1 MSLHHHITLAEHQ
14 EKSISWTREAA
25 EKYTES
31 AGYRETS
38 KFTAAWEELKA
49 YAAAQTGGSRNAW
62 RITADLQRL
71 GGDMGELRLTKE
83 QFRQPTIDEGGGEE
97 GGEEGGESGGADNTQ
112 DAPSYTSQSNVV
124 ATNILAHPNFANLGG
139 LERRALKAMMDG
151 HDEQSFIDDA
161 SAPSGVR
168 RIIDCIGSTGAGSAY
183 DYISR
188 GVFQFLDVSTEV
200 TARWKGG
207 SNSYTAGTIASPP
220 GGFRA
225 GAGRNFL
232 CTGSGQ
238 ERQGNERWNSASFRM
253 SGAGG
258 WDKNL
263 YK

>member
-49 YAAAQTGGSRNAW
+49 YAAEQTGGSRNAW

-112 DAPSYTSQSNVV
+112 DAPSYTSQSNTV
-124 ATNILAHPNFANLGG
+124 AVSILAHPKFENIGE

-151 HDEQSFIDDA
+151 QDEKSFIKNDL
-161 SAPSGVR
+161 SP
-168 RIIDCIGSTGAGSAY
+168 TGFSKIKDLILDTSKGSAY
-183 DYISR
+183 WYISR
-188 GVFQFLDVSTEV
+188 GIFQYLDVSTEV

-207 SNSYTAGTIASPP
+207 SNNYTAGTIANPP

-225 GAGRNFL
+225 GADRNFL